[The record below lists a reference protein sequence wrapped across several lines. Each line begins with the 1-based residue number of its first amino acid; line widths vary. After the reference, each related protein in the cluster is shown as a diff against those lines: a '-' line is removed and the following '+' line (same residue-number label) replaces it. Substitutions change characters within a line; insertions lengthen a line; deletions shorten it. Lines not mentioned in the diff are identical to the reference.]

1 MTARILRNFRPFF
14 QSALLESIYVGDLHG
29 TSRRAVVSESVSSS
43 KLIFLFI
50 INRRTTIFRELS
62 SNRVLIKIKILLK
75 YNQNLISFQRFNGFN
90 NFNFHSKL
98 LIVFYYLWAHYF
110 GIRWHSIA
118 SNFQCC
124 IKNRYWSDNHQS
136 DSGDIKIRVMNDV
149 SHPLCTKGP

>member
-98 LIVFYYLWAHYF
+98 QLFFTLCEHIIL
-110 GIRWHSIA
+110 A
-118 SNFQCC
+118 SV
-124 IKNRYWSDNHQS
+124 
-136 DSGDIKIRVMNDV
+136 DI
-149 SHPLCTKGP
+149 PLLLTFSVASKTDIEVIITKAILETLK

>member
-98 LIVFYYLWAHYF
+98 QLFFTICEHIILA
-110 GIRWHSIA
+110 
-118 SNFQCC
+118 
-124 IKNRYWSDNHQS
+124 
-136 DSGDIKIRVMNDV
+136 SGDI
-149 SHPLCTKGP
+149 PLLLTFSVASKTDIEVIITKAILETLK